1 MHFFVDLKCSV
12 WLKGTHGRSGKPQA
26 PGELGRMAADAARV
40 AGKQKREDVHQ
51 ILDQTEHIARWV
63 VAPKLAHDIQVPTN
77 GGKLK
82 TAACEAASFMTK
94 RYSGPTLERSS
105 PVSGTI

>member
-1 MHFFVDLKCSV
+1 MQIFVDSDFSM

-82 TAACEAASFMTK
+82 TARFDAASCAAWKDTFHEDD
-94 RYSGPTLERSS
+94 L
-105 PVSGTI
+105 